1 MSSTCWPP
9 AGVRLAL
16 VCMVSGSN
24 EMLSIAIACLAASVK
39 LGGERHNGIVVAF
52 EISFAE
58 RVGLHYL
65 SELLRR
71 DFRATHLSETSQ
83 K

>member
-1 MSSTCWPP
+1 
-9 AGVRLAL
+9 
-16 VCMVSGSN
+16 
-24 EMLSIAIACLAASVK
+24 MLGGL
-39 LGGERHNGIVVAF
+39 GERHNGIVVAF

-71 DFRATHLSETSQ
+71 D
-83 K
+83 